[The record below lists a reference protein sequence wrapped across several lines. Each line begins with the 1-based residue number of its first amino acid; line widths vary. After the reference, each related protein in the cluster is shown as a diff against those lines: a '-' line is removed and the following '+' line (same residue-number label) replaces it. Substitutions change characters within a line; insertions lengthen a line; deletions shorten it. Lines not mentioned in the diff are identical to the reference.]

1 MDRNMDGWMDYKTK
15 EWRYKWMD
23 KQLERLQNIIKGCN
37 DDGLDGWKEA
47 QIIMAGWMTMNG

>member
-1 MDRNMDGWMDYKTK
+1 
-15 EWRYKWMD
+15 MD

-47 QIIMAGWMTMNG
+47 QMGIIMAGWMTMNG